1 MVWRVS
7 GRAAFEAL
15 RHEARRGRSG
25 PVSVAFTREDS
36 PPVPR
41 VGYAVGRR
49 VGKAVV
55 RNRLRRRLRA
65 VVAELEEG
73 LVPGTYLVTA
83 SHEACGLEYEELKKK
98 LARAMRLASENAGS
112 SRDMAT

>member
-15 RHEARRGRSG
+15 RRGAARGRCG
-25 PVSVAFTREDS
+25 PISVAFTRADS
-36 PPVPR
+36 APVPR

-49 VGKAVV
+49 VGHAVE

-65 VVAELEEG
+65 AVAELEVE
-73 LVPGTYLVTA
+73 LLPGSYLVSA
-83 SHEACGLEYEELKKK
+83 SPEACGLGYEELKSK
-98 LARAMRLASENAGS
+98 LSRAMTLANQ
-112 SRDMAT
+112 ATGKGREG

>member
-7 GRAAFEAL
+7 GRSTFQVLRQAA
-15 RHEARRGRSG
+15 RGTRSG
-25 PVSVAFTREDS
+25 PVSVRFTTVDA

-49 VGKAVV
+49 VGHAVT

-65 VVAELEEG
+65 AVGEFAAELR
-73 LVPGTYLVTA
+73 PGTYLVLVDR
-83 SHEACGLEYEELKKK
+83 EACGLSYEELKTKVA
-98 LARAMRLASENAGS
+98 LAMTSAS
-112 SRDMAT
+112 RKDHR